1 MRIKKTHLRRYFFSK
16 CDKITIVFYGR
27 NQSLMKKRWCM
38 KNMKVG
44 GWFNLFKIVS
54 VAFVGV
60 TASLNAAPITW
71 DTPQDIP
78 QNNTYTDH
86 FSTLGAYR
94 YAYNCNGTNSVFVSP
109 SLTFAP
115 ALTAGT
121 FSDANVTITAGGTDG
136 AIVETTT
143 TPPFGNLDAA
153 LKGLFGTARQRY
165 NSTKGGAYYEVTL
178 RQLNIGR
185 QYQIQA
191 WVNDSR
197 STSPLGRTSIV
208 KDMEGGAQSAEIKHN
223 TNVSSAL
230 GGLGQVITGSFVA
243 SDTNQVFRFV
253 GEKTGTG
260 SGAYCAF
267 ISAFQVRDM
276 TPMYWTTDAG
286 NWNTTGTNWDPA
298 ADADILW
305 SLSVGSTTTASFTN
319 NATATL
325 TSDVWALDVN
335 VYSNTT
341 IKRPATSATTTLTTM
356 RNLSIDA
363 NRTLT
368 IGDGADRRQTAIVV
382 SNAVTGAGSVDVK
395 AFSRIVLGNNAVGTV
410 NATLS
415 GDGGNY
421 KGGVQ
426 SANYANAEWSGP
438 ITTAGSLAVPARV
451 GAGINSVLT
460 ISGKVSGNTLGIRS
474 EASVAPVGIVQLTN
488 TGNNYT
494 NDTILYTPLRIGCNN
509 AIPVAS
515 KWAFNAAVAN
525 GNPSVDLYGY
535 HQEVQSFTG
544 TASGSNITNSNV
556 ATSVLT
562 VTNSVA
568 QTASVL
574 RVTGNLALV
583 KRGAA
588 TLTLGATNTY
598 NGTTTLEEGTLALSV
613 SGEIPLTERVILAGG
628 ALDLSAKTGYT
639 FTRPLQVST
648 NSSVVGTL
656 TMGATTELAF
666 DGTSAAL
673 AGGTIAMAGQT
684 LKLTTTATLAAG
696 NDYPL
701 ISGYTDALPV
711 LDTTGLTV
719 PDGATA
725 SLVLASGTLS
735 LRVVTAT
742 TDTTTTLATVPEET
756 GTYGDDILITATI
769 SPAEVPDGTTVNL
782 YAASDLDTVID
793 SGVVSSGQ
801 VQFTRV
807 KPAAGAYSYVA
818 KYMGGG
824 IYRPSQ
830 SAASSAVTIQQKTIT
845 ISAISANDKLHDGL
859 TNAVVQYTTSG
870 VLAGEPNPVSCV
882 GYFASPEPGELKAVS
897 LTWTMDNPNYVLS
910 GTVALVNANIY
921 EYALWTGG
929 AGDTLWHTAAN
940 WDHQLVPNSQAV
952 AARFDA
958 GTTVTLGA
966 NVSIKRLLF
975 NDDVTLNGSG
985 TFTFPPQYKT
995 GEVFVASSK
1004 TATFNALINSAWEGV
1019 PKTGA
1024 GTLVLVGNHGFG
1036 GKLDVREGVA
1046 EINQT
1051 TAGALMYRNYTTAEN
1066 ATLRFVCA
1074 AIDSAGTQLQGTCWV
1089 TGDGTFEVV
1098 SGYLRVQSSANKV
1111 NMAMSELGQIIVRNG
1126 AKMDNAFG
1134 GGNRYATNKAKL
1146 VVEPTGYF
1154 GLNADSVRFGSLHG
1168 DGEIK
1173 ADWDSRTVTISG
1185 DTEGAFSG
1193 ILTQKDA
1200 ANRLALTKDGPGTQI
1215 LSGTNTYTGTTTVMG
1230 GRLTLEGGDNRL
1242 SVDTQVIVTNGVFNL
1257 GLTQQTLNNNPDFR
1271 AESKLAVDVSKTD
1284 IGRLTLTN
1292 SVDVSNWKMTIN
1304 NPGVYPKGKRFAVIS
1319 TGTEQIITGAPTLV
1333 DMPSGFIIYNRDNTI
1348 YVDSPAMVI
1357 FFK

>member
-1 MRIKKTHLRRYFFSK
+1 MKNAKVGVWYHLIKKVSAA
-16 CDKITIVFYGR
+16 V
-27 NQSLMKKRWCM
+27 
-38 KNMKVG
+38 VG
-44 GWFNLFKIVS
+44 I
-54 VAFVGV
+54 
-60 TASLNAAPITW
+60 TASLNAAQIAW

-78 QNNTYTDH
+78 QSNTYTEH
-86 FSTLGAYR
+86 FQAQGVLR
-94 YAYNCNGTNSVFVSP
+94 YAYNCNGTNSIFVDP
-109 SLTFAP
+109 SLTFVP

-121 FSDANVTITAGGTDG
+121 FSDANVTITVGGTDG
-136 AIVETTT
+136 TITETTT
-143 TPPFGNLDAA
+143 TPPFGSLDAA

-165 NSTKGGAYYEVTL
+165 SGTKGAAYYEVTL
-178 RQLNIGR
+178 RQLTAGH

-197 STSPLGRTSIV
+197 ATSPLGRTSIV

-243 SDTNQVFRFV
+243 SDTNQVFRFI
-253 GEKTGTG
+253 GEKTGTSSG
-260 SGAYCAF
+260 SYCAF

-286 NWNTTGTNWDPA
+286 NWNTTGTNWDPV
-298 ADADILW
+298 ADTDIVW
-305 SLSVGSTTTASFTN
+305 SLLAGPTTVASFTN

-341 IKRPATSATTTLTTM
+341 IKRPASTATTTLTTM
-356 RNLSIDA
+356 RSLSIDA

-368 IGDGADRRQTAIVV
+368 IGDGVDRHQTVIVV

-395 AFSRIVLGNNAVGTV
+395 AFSRIVLGKNAVGTV

-421 KGGVQ
+421 KGGIQ
-426 SANYANAEWSGP
+426 SANNVNAEWSGP
-438 ITTAGSLAVPARV
+438 LTTAGSVAVPARV
-451 GAGINSVLT
+451 GAGLNSVLT
-460 ISGKVSGNTLGIRS
+460 ISGRITGNTLGIRS
-474 EASVAPVGIVQLTN
+474 EASVAAIGVVKLTN

-494 NDTILYTPLRIGCNN
+494 NDTTLYTPLHLGCNN

-525 GNPSVDLYGY
+525 GNPSVDLNGFS
-535 HQEVQSFTG
+535 QEVQSFTG
-544 TASGSNITNSNV
+544 SAAGSNITNSSV
-556 ATSVLT
+556 TASVLT
-562 VTNSVA
+562 VSNSVA

-574 RVTGNLALV
+574 RVTGNLSVV

-598 NGTTTLEEGTLALSV
+598 SGTTTLEEGTLALSA

-628 ALDLSAKTGYT
+628 ALDLSAKAGYT
-639 FTRPLQVST
+639 FARPLQVTT
-648 NSSVVGTL
+648 NSSIVGTL
-656 TMGATTELAF
+656 TMGATTEVAF

-673 AGGTIAMAGQT
+673 AGGTIIMAGET
-684 LKLTTTATLAAG
+684 LKLTTTATLADG

-701 ISGYTDALPV
+701 VAGYTNTLPAL
-711 LDTTGLTV
+711 DSTGLIV

-725 SLVLASGTLS
+725 FLVLADGTLS
-735 LRVVTAT
+735 LSVVTAT
-742 TDTTTTLATVPEET
+742 TDTTTTLATEPAET
-756 GTYGDDILITATI
+756 GTYGDDIVLTATVT
-769 SPAEVPDGTTVNL
+769 PVEVPDGTTVNL
-782 YAASDLDTVID
+782 YAASDLGTVID
-793 SGVVSSGQ
+793 SGVVTNGV
-801 VQFTRV
+801 VQFTVV
-807 KPAAGAYSYVA
+807 KPAAGAYSYVV

-824 IYRPSQ
+824 VYRPSQ
-830 SAASSAVTIQQKTIT
+830 SAAASAVAIQQKEIT
-845 ISAISANDKLHDGL
+845 ISAISANDKLYDGL

-882 GYFASPEPGELKAVS
+882 GYFASPEPGELKPVN

-910 GTVALVNANIY
+910 GSVATVNANIY
-921 EYALWTGG
+921 EYALWTGV
-929 AGDTLWHTAAN
+929 AGDTLWHTASN

-1004 TATFNALINSAWEGV
+1004 TATFNALVNSAWEGV
-1019 PKTGA
+1019 PKTGE
-1024 GTLVLVGNHGFG
+1024 GTLVLVGNHRFG

-1051 TAGALMYRNYTTAEN
+1051 TAGALMNRDYTTAEL

-1074 AIDSAGTQLQGTCWV
+1074 PIGSAGTQLAGIQWV
-1089 TGDGTFEVV
+1089 TGDGTFEVA
-1098 SGYLRVQSSANKV
+1098 SGYLRVQNDVDKV
-1111 NMAMSELGQIIVRNG
+1111 NMAMSEKGQIIVRNG
-1126 AKMDNAFG
+1126 AKMDNAFA
-1134 GGNRYATNKAKL
+1134 GGNRYANNKAKL
-1146 VVEPTGYF
+1146 SVEATGFY
-1154 GLNADSVRFGSLHG
+1154 GLNADAVNVGSLQGEGEVKAEWNAQTLTITG
-1168 DGEIK
+1168 DS
-1173 ADWDSRTVTISG
+1173 D
-1185 DTEGAFSG
+1185 GAFAG
-1193 ILTQKDA
+1193 TLTEKDA
-1200 ANRLALTKDGPGTQI
+1200 ANRLALTKAGPGTQI
-1215 LSGTNTYTGTTTVMG
+1215 LSGTNAYTGTTTVMG

-1242 SVDTQVIVTNGVFNL
+1242 SVSTQVIVTNGVLNL
-1257 GLTQQTLNNNPDFR
+1257 GLTQQTLNSNPDFR

-1292 SVDVSNWKMTIN
+1292 SVDVSSWKMTIN
-1304 NPGVYPKGKRFAVIS
+1304 NPSVYPKGKRFAVIS
-1319 TGTEQIITGAPTLV
+1319 TGTETSITGVPALV
-1333 DMPSGFIIYNRDNTI
+1333 DMPSGFIIYNQDNTI
-1348 YVDSPAMVI
+1348 YVDYPAMII